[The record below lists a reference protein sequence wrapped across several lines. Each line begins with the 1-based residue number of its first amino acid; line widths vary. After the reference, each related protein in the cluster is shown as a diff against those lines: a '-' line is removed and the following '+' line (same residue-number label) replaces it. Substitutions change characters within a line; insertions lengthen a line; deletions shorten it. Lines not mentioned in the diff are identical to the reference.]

1 MDDDFVPSY
10 QDSGVSASDKFV
22 TVSNGSRRVE
32 VPDGEGYL
40 MAVETTDSN
49 GLPDGRYDLS
59 KAIEAR
65 AQADRSYDGQVLH
78 TDKESVYHLVGEEV
92 VKHSMFEVA
101 KHTVPEIGAKFAVA
115 YAGGVPQV
123 AQSMVATSHAAEQLA
138 ATPQPAPTVNDHA
151 GLVPREQVTRDLEAL
166 FKVDPRA
173 IDKVPTAAEMTQKSA
188 QAGGHFDGISSRL
201 NASGDYAGELKKLS
215 PDLYEKLATPE
226 TKAVVDAKEKLTRAV
241 EVAER
246 LDQAKT
252 LTGKG
257 GEKTATDGHGG
268 REQER
273 RGFSVPPHIKTS
285 VEARVRAAQ
294 DLVHQSHTLQPLYGP
309 KQSRDGAHKQPK
321 QQVIKPKRGMSR

>member
-115 YAGGVPQV
+115 YAGGVPQI
-123 AQSMVATSHAAEQLA
+123 AQSVAATSNAAEQLTT
-138 ATPQPAPTVNDHA
+138 TPQTASTANNHT
-151 GLVPREQVTRDLEAL
+151 GLVPREQVTKDLEAL
-166 FKVDPRA
+166 FRNDPRT
-173 IDKVPTAAEMTQKSA
+173 IEKVPTAADMAQKSA
-188 QAGGHFDGISSRL
+188 QAGGHFDGISTRL
-201 NASGDYAGELKKLS
+201 NASGDYAGELKKVS
-215 PDLYEKLATPE
+215 PDLYDKLATPE
-226 TKAVVDAKEKLTRAV
+226 TKAIVDAKEKLTRVV
-241 EVAER
+241 ETAER
-246 LDQAKT
+246 VDQVKT
-252 LTGKG
+252 LAGKG
-257 GEKTATDGHGG
+257 GEKTAAAGHDGK
-268 REQER
+268 EQER
-273 RGFSVPPHIKTS
+273 RGFSVPSQIKTS
-285 VEARVRAAQ
+285 VEARVRQAQ
-294 DLVHQSHTLQPLYGP
+294 DLVHQSHTLQPLYGH
-309 KQSRDGAHKQPK
+309 KHIRDGAHKQPK
-321 QQVIKPKRGMSR
+321 QQAIKPKRGMSR

>member
-40 MAVETTDSN
+40 MAVETTDSS

-101 KHTVPEIGAKFAVA
+101 KHSVPEIGAKFAVA

-138 ATPQPAPTVNDHA
+138 ATPQTAPTVSEHA

-173 IDKVPTAAEMTQKSA
+173 VDKVPTAADMAQTP
-188 QAGGHFDGISSRL
+188 QAGGHFDGISTRL

-215 PDLYEKLATPE
+215 PGLYEKLATPE
-226 TKAVVDAKEKLTRAV
+226 TKALVETKEKMARAV

-246 LDQAKT
+246 ADQLKT

-257 GEKTATDGHGG
+257 GEKTATTGHDG

-273 RGFSVPPHIKTS
+273 RGFSVPSQIKTS
-285 VEARVRAAQ
+285 VEARVRQAQ

-309 KQSRDGAHKQPK
+309 KPNREGAHKQPK

>member
-65 AQADRSYDGQVLH
+65 AQADRAYDGQVLH

-138 ATPQPAPTVNDHA
+138 VTPQAAPTVNEHA

-173 IDKVPTAAEMTQKSA
+173 IDKVPTAADMA
-188 QAGGHFDGISSRL
+188 QSPQPGGHFDGISTRL

-215 PDLYEKLATPE
+215 PGLYEKLATPE
-226 TKAVVDAKEKLTRAV
+226 TKALVETKEKMTRAV

-246 LDQAKT
+246 ADQLKT

-257 GEKTATDGHGG
+257 GEKTAANGHDG

-273 RGFSVPPHIKTS
+273 RGFSVPSQIKTS
-285 VEARVRAAQ
+285 VEARVRQAQ
-294 DLVHQSHTLQPLYGP
+294 DLVHQSHTLQPLYAP
-309 KQSRDGAHKQPK
+309 KPHREGVHKQPK